1 MKRFRWIF
9 QCFRGSFR
17 RFEVERSVFRQ
28 NARETNPNQNNY
40 LKFFVLTMNTHNI
53 RLNFSGGGVQ
63 YWQEIQMEGLAMRI
77 ILDTDKKT
85 ITVPWNYTDKLAA
98 MNRTIKEAMGDDAKE
113 LDFKQYLD
121 DCWKYAMEHSDTQLK
136 TAQKPVKPEK
146 KG

>member
-1 MKRFRWIF
+1 
-9 QCFRGSFR
+9 
-17 RFEVERSVFRQ
+17 
-28 NARETNPNQNNY
+28 
-40 LKFFVLTMNTHNI
+40 
-53 RLNFSGGGVQ
+53 
-63 YWQEIQMEGLAMRI
+63 MRI
-77 ILDTDKKT
+77 ILDTDQKT

-121 DCWKYAMEHSDTQLK
+121 DCWKYAMEHSDTQRK